1 MICIPAGASVR
12 NDLDRI
18 LHDLKRHRERLEK
31 GIDERTRAHEE
42 REELIRAV
50 ENLRSRIGSDKKP
63 KD

>member
-1 MICIPAGASVR
+1 MR

-18 LHDLKRHRERLEK
+18 IHDLKRHRERLEK

-50 ENLRSRIGSDKKP
+50 ENLRSRLGSDKKP